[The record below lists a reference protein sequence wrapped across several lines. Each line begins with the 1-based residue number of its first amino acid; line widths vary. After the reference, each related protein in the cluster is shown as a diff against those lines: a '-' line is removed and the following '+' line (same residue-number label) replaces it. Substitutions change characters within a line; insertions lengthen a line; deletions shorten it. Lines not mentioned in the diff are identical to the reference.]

1 MTWLTFKPGAMY
13 SISVGIFSIDT
24 KRVGLNTKVSK
35 FQHIEPLLGLRWQT
49 YLFWFSTIKNMSR
62 HHSRPSQC

>member
-35 FQHIEPLLGLRWQT
+35 FQHVEPLWFMLVNI
-49 YLFWFSTIKNMSR
+49 YLLVFYNKKYE
-62 HHSRPSQC
+62 